1 MVALWKHYAKSKS
14 LATKDHL
21 LHDSISMKC
30 PKQANLQRKKVDW
43 WLPGTR
49 GRKKWEGTT
58 SGIGVSFTG
67 DEKILKYYVN
77 ILKPTKLCTLNG
89 WIVWYVTYIS
99 IKLLL
104 KKKYIWVSFKL
115 PSLKYILWYIEFYL
129 FLFVLFYYDCYNIIK
144 IDGLKCIPLW
154 FYSLEFAISFTGW
167 KSRCHRATAL
177 L

>member
-104 KKKYIWVSFKL
+104 KKKYIWVNKSFIHPL
-115 PSLKYILWYIEFYL
+115 LSVAILLAPVNITLTSIWMPSSQYKF
-129 FLFVLFYYDCYNIIK
+129 C
-144 IDGLKCIPLW
+144 
-154 FYSLEFAISFTGW
+154 AAFT
-167 KSRCHRATAL
+167 CEH
-177 L
+177 